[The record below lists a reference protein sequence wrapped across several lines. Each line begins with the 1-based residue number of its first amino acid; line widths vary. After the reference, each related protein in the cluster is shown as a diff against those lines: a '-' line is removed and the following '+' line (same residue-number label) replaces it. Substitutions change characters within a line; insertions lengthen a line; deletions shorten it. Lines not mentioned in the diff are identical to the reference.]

1 MALEDSVVDL
11 EVVVPTIT
19 KGGDAVE
26 DSKVTSSS
34 IAKKRLQLRRLRLQ
48 VLRIIAVKLMMAE
61 GGRACHWLYSSCVS
75 AIGPKYATHVLYA
88 RGIEL
93 KTA

>member
-19 KGGDAVE
+19 KGGDVVE

-34 IAKKRLQLRRLRLQ
+34 IAKKRLQLRRFRRSDCKSLGLSQ
-48 VLRIIAVKLMMAE
+48 
-61 GGRACHWLYSSCVS
+61 SS
-75 AIGPKYATHVLYA
+75 L
-88 RGIEL
+88 
-93 KTA
+93 